1 MGTLEW
7 RCDGDMKYGGD
18 QQAKEWER
26 RENGL
31 SEWWQ
36 PFWAQGVVSGG
47 SRCGEEK
54 KKNHSFQE
62 PLGGRVA
69 GGRRDR
75 GTM

>member
-7 RCDGDMKYGGD
+7 RCDGDMKCVGD

-36 PFWAQGVVSGG
+36 PFWAQGMVSGG
-47 SRCGEEK
+47 FGCGEEK
-54 KKNHSFQE
+54 KHHSFQE
-62 PLGGRVA
+62 PLGGHVA

-75 GTM
+75 GTV